1 MEAVESKANEVV
13 TIGEVPPPSPKEQK
27 VSGIEIRD
35 VALDPY
41 HVVAD
46 YHGFHVY
53 EGNKKHSGTPFPGEQ
68 QALLDIIKRKIANTN
83 RTMTL
88 NEFNDYVGGIYNSLI
103 PKQQ

>member
-1 MEAVESKANEVV
+1 MVETVSEVV
-13 TIGEVPPPSPKEQK
+13 TIDGEVAVPTPKEQK
-27 VSGIEIRD
+27 ISGIEIRD

-83 RTMTL
+83 RAMSL
-88 NEFNDYVGGIYNSLI
+88 SEFNDYVGRIYNSLI
-103 PKQQ
+103 PKQQQ